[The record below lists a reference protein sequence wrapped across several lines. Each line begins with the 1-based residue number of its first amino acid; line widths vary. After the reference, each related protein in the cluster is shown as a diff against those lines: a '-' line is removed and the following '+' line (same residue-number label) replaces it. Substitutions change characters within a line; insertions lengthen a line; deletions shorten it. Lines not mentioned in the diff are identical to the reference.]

1 MKVFGKLV
9 NFLLVVMLLI
19 TSFMIVK
26 AKIKDLPPTI
36 FGHQVY
42 YVLSGSMEP
51 TIKTGSIIL
60 VKKRT
65 KQTKITTGEIITF
78 KMPYNEQI
86 LVTHRIIEIINNNEQ
101 LFYTTKGDANPV
113 KDPWI
118 IDKNSIVSVYSGV
131 TIPFIGHIYKEI
143 HSNFIIYFLLIIL
156 GLILIS
162 YGIRLLKKQ

>member
-1 MKVFGKLV
+1 MKVFGKVV
-9 NFLLVVMLLI
+9 NILLVLILII
-19 TSFMIVK
+19 TSYTIVD
-26 AKIKDLPPTI
+26 AKIKNLPPTI

-65 KQTKITTGEIITF
+65 NLTKIKTGEIITF

-86 LVTHRIIEIINNNEQ
+86 LVTHRIIETLKNNEQ
-101 LFYTTKGDANPV
+101 LFYITKGDANLV

-131 TIPFIGHIYKEI
+131 TIPFIGYIYKEI
-143 HSNFIIYFLLIIL
+143 HSSFITYFLLISL
-156 GLILIS
+156 GLVLLS
-162 YGIRLLKKQ
+162 YGIRLFKK